1 MLLSENLIP
10 CLIEKNS
17 DKAQPSAQINTR
29 LTFAED
35 AFTPEQL
42 ALVPQLGKEFI
53 LDSKLSNFAN
63 SLTTGAIR
71 SVLFYGPA
79 GTGKSMTCKL
89 LAFADSFCNSKEE
102 MQSQHFLQG
111 RLQRLNRCRDRL
123 LQLLA
128 QAPNLLLS
136 EPAP

>member
-1 MLLSENLIP
+1 MLNEDFYQANKDIEFTYSYKDPKPILSTENLIP
-10 CLIEKNS
+10 CLIETNLEKVKSNT
-17 DKAQPSAQINTR
+17 QINTR

-35 AFTPEQL
+35 AFSPEQL

-71 SVLFYGPA
+71 SVLLYGPA

-89 LAFADSFCNSKEE
+89 HGK
-102 MQSQHFLQG
+102 
-111 RLQRLNRCRDRL
+111 
-123 LQLLA
+123 
-128 QAPNLLLS
+128 P
-136 EPAP
+136 